1 MKTEGKQVCGGRCH
15 EEDGTEQ
22 VVQKEKTSLLVTLL
36 SFFLIPLLL
45 VLSLPVYLK
54 YLND

>member
-1 MKTEGKQVCGGRCH
+1 MKTEKKQKSEGRCH
-15 EEDGTEQ
+15 EEDGMER
-22 VVQKEKTSLLVTLL
+22 VVQKEKTSLLITLL

-54 YLND
+54 FLND